1 MEYLLLEIAN
11 SVVSLLLHCVIVSC
25 KHELF
30 YTRVQ
35 ASGYSLQQ
43 ILAILCYAMCIVD
56 ICRAAEPSRSDES
69 AADGGGGRETPRH
82 DLRPRHGHPGG
93 QGCRDLGGALQPQGH
108 VQAAEQ
114 GAGGGGGG
122 GKGGQEVARG

>member
-1 MEYLLLEIAN
+1 MNSFIPEYKLQA
-11 SVVSLLLHCVIVSC
+11 IVCS
-25 KHELF
+25 KYWQYF
-30 YTRVQ
+30 VN
-35 ASGYSLQQ
+35 
-43 ILAILCYAMCIVD
+43 AMCIVD
-56 ICRAAEPSRSDES
+56 ICRAAEQSRSDES

-114 GAGGGGGG
+114 GGGG